1 MSTSSD
7 VAASTA
13 GGQSTATT
21 VKQQGTQTAQGAKQ
35 AGGRVA
41 HTAMEQGRHVA
52 QETRQKARGMVDQA
66 QAQLQQQVGEQ
77 QKRAA
82 GSLHQLGDQLR
93 SMAEGTQQQGMAQD
107 LVHQA
112 SGRVQQV
119 ADWLDRREPGQAL
132 DDVRN
137 FARRHPGAFLT
148 GAAIAG
154 VLAGR
159 LTRNL
164 AGVSQAEQPEAGQ
177 HEAGQPQ
184 AGQHEAGQPQ
194 AGQLQVGQHEAG
206 QLQAGQLQAGQLQV
220 GQPQAGQPAQR
231 EEAPR

>member
-1 MSTSSD
+1 MSTSD
-7 VAASTA
+7 VAAST
-13 GGQSTATT
+13 GSPQSTGTK

-41 HTAMEQGRHVA
+41 HTAMEQGRQVV
-52 QETRQKARGMVDQA
+52 QETRDRARGMAGQA
-66 QAQLQQQVGEQ
+66 QTQLQQQVGEQ

-82 GSLHQLGDQLR
+82 GTLHELGEQLR
-93 SMAEGTQQQGMAQD
+93 SMADKTEQPGVATD

-119 ADWLDRREPGQAL
+119 ADWLEQREPGQAL

-154 VLAGR
+154 VVAGR

-164 AGVSQAEQPEAGQ
+164 TGGGRPDGAT
-177 HEAGQPQ
+177 AGQPDGAT
-184 AGQHEAGQPQ
+184 AGQ
-194 AGQLQVGQHEAG
+194 
-206 QLQAGQLQAGQLQV
+206 
-220 GQPQAGQPAQR
+220 QAGQPVVGTPSMEDARR
-231 EEAPR
+231 EEARQ